1 MMSTRI
7 ASFSGRLGVQRR
19 VRAVRSWSRR
29 RRFAVGGA
37 VVLLGILAACSSTNT
52 YPIDYFSEMHYQ
64 ESFRTFEPPRF
75 MSPEGAVPVQGRAP
89 AYTNEE
95 LSQLE
100 NPMEADEASIARGQ
114 TLFTINCAV
123 CHGEAGDGTG
133 PMASYFQTYGAPRPP
148 ANLTEDRLVNVPDS
162 YLYTVVTNGLPPN
175 MPPFANLIPGEDIW
189 HLINYVRQL
198 QGAQ

>member
-7 ASFSGRLGVQRR
+7 AGLNSRLGVWRR
-19 VRAVRSWSRR
+19 ARAVRSWSMRR
-29 RRFAVGGA
+29 RLAVGAA
-37 VVLLGILAACSSTNT
+37 VMLLGILAACSSTNT
-52 YPIDYFSEMHYQ
+52 YPIDYFSEMHYT

-75 MSPEGAVPVQGRAP
+75 LSPEGAVPVDGRAP

-95 LSQLE
+95 MSQLE
-100 NPMEADEASIARGQ
+100 NPMQADEASITRGQ
-114 TLFTINCAV
+114 TIFNVNCAV
-123 CHGEAGDGTG
+123 CHGEAGDGNGVMT
-133 PMASYFQTYGAPRPP
+133 AYFEQYGVPRPP
-148 ANLTEDRLVNVPDS
+148 ADLTEDRLVGVPDS

-189 HLINYVRQL
+189 HLINYIREL